1 MDIEGKLEQSGVELL
16 ENWELLAL
24 ILRRGS
30 QKCDVFRLSRQ
41 IQVLLSARNT
51 RPELDELLNIDGVG
65 VAKACQILA
74 CLELSHRFFLLKR
87 GVQLTNPDQAIP
99 LLGELKMAPQ
109 EEFWVLALDS
119 QSRLIDTKRLSVG
132 LVNQTSVHP
141 REAFRWAIEQ
151 NSVSVIFAH
160 NHPSGELSPSVQD
173 IRVTD
178 RLLEVG
184 ELLGVQ
190 VNDHLIVSRWGW
202 ISLRRETSCWSGR

>member
-1 MDIEGKLEQSGVELL
+1 MDIEAKLEESGVETL

-30 QKCDVFRLSRQ
+30 TKCDVFTLSQKVQR
-41 IQVLLSARNT
+41 LLSERNDH
-51 RPELDELLNIDGVG
+51 PELDELLDIDGVG

-74 CLELSHRFFLLKR
+74 CLELSQRFFLLKK
-87 GVQLTNPDQAIP
+87 GLQLTQPEQAIP
-99 LLGELKMAPQ
+99 LLGGLKQASQ

-119 QSRLIDTKRLSVG
+119 QSRLINSKRLSKG

-160 NHPSGELSPSVQD
+160 NHPSGDLTPSIQD
-173 IRVTD
+173 INMTR

-202 ISLRRETSCWSGR
+202 CSLRRETSCWSN